1 MTRRTRR
8 SNPPKQNEIRSII
21 VDCAVALHRETGP
34 GLLETVYEAVLARDL
49 EAQSLLRHSTPE
61 LTMNVYARARSE
73 RLGELADR
81 VGTRLGYAAECEIYV
96 KRPKPGS
103 GGKSLTPPESMSY
116 MQGKMV
122 EAAGIEPA
130 SEGASTCASTC
141 VACPLRIRRPGTPQ
155 AGFSGSL
162 DGIVTRRPNVPP
174 ASGDE
179 ARCRRLSH
187 LAGGQ
192 W

>member
-81 VGTRLGYAAECEIYV
+81 VGTRLGYATECAIYV
-96 KRPKPGS
+96 QRPKPGS
-103 GGKSLTPPESMSY
+103 GGISLTPPESMGY
-116 MQGKMV
+116 MRGKMV
-122 EAAGIEPA
+122 EAAGIEA
-130 SEGASTCASTC
+130 
-141 VACPLRIRRPGTPQ
+141 PG
-155 AGFSGSL
+155 
-162 DGIVTRRPNVPP
+162 
-174 ASGDE
+174 
-179 ARCRRLSH
+179 
-187 LAGGQ
+187 
-192 W
+192 